1 MQGRKT
7 DTYLQPG
14 IQRVQACTR

>member
-1 MQGRKT
+1 MSMNSNYK
-7 DTYLQPG
+7 QPG